1 MNASRSIGR
10 GVVFRTEGRPEGRPG
25 VPLLTGRTPL
35 SSAFEARTNFK
46 ESPVMSPTRPERE
59 EDASQSGPPD
69 RGSVVPRTTQ
79 VSGPAEVQARLELH
93 LSQCRR
99 RGSVLALLC
108 VSVDTVALPGGA
120 VSASMEQRVRQEV
133 SNRIG
138 NAVRGS
144 DAILRESDR
153 DTCVVMPGADPAV
166 AERVGQ
172 RLERLVN
179 GDYRVAGELLQVAVR
194 IGAAAHP
201 EHGGRAPA
209 LLRRAGDRD
218 A

>member
-1 MNASRSIGR
+1 M
-10 GVVFRTEGRPEGRPG
+10 
-25 VPLLTGRTPL
+25 
-35 SSAFEARTNFK
+35 
-46 ESPVMSPTRPERE
+46 SPVRPERE
-59 EDASQSGPPD
+59 EDCSRPGPQD
-69 RGSVVPRTTQ
+69 RRVPVPRTTP

-99 RGSVLALLC
+99 RGGVLALLC
-108 VSVDTVALPGGA
+108 VSVDGVSCSGGE

-153 DTCVVMPGADPAV
+153 DTCVVMPGGDTEV
-166 AERVGQ
+166 AERVGR
-172 RLERLVN
+172 RLERLLS
-179 GDYRVAGELLQVAVR
+179 GDYRVAGELLQVTVR

-201 EHGGRAPA
+201 QDGLRAPE
-209 LLRRAGDRD
+209 LLRKAVDRG
-218 A
+218 

>member
-1 MNASRSIGR
+1 
-10 GVVFRTEGRPEGRPG
+10 
-25 VPLLTGRTPL
+25 
-35 SSAFEARTNFK
+35 
-46 ESPVMSPTRPERE
+46 MSPTRPERE
-59 EDASQSGPPD
+59 EDCSHPGPQD
-69 RGSVVPRTTQ
+69 RQAPVPRTTQ

-99 RGSVLALLC
+99 RGGVLALLC
-108 VSVDTVALPGGA
+108 VSVDEVLREDGE
-120 VSASMEQRVRQEV
+120 VSANMEQRVRQEV

-153 DTCVVMPGADPAV
+153 DTCVVMPGADPRV
-166 AERVGQ
+166 AERVGR

-201 EHGGRAPA
+201 DDGLRAA
-209 LLRRAGDRD
+209 ELLRKAGDRD
-218 A
+218 

>member
-1 MNASRSIGR
+1 
-10 GVVFRTEGRPEGRPG
+10 
-25 VPLLTGRTPL
+25 
-35 SSAFEARTNFK
+35 
-46 ESPVMSPTRPERE
+46 MSPTRPERE
-59 EDASQSGPPD
+59 EDCSRPGPQDGQVP
-69 RGSVVPRTTQ
+69 VPRTTL

-99 RGSVLALLC
+99 RGGVLALLC
-108 VSVDTVALPGGA
+108 ISVAGVSRGGA
-120 VSASMEQRVRQEV
+120 EVSASMEQRVRQEV

-153 DTCVVMPGADPAV
+153 DTCVVMPGADTQV
-166 AERVGQ
+166 AERVGR
-172 RLERLVN
+172 RLERLVS

-201 EHGGRAPA
+201 LDGLRAPE
-209 LLRRAGDRD
+209 LLRKAGDRG
-218 A
+218 

>member
-1 MNASRSIGR
+1 
-10 GVVFRTEGRPEGRPG
+10 
-25 VPLLTGRTPL
+25 
-35 SSAFEARTNFK
+35 
-46 ESPVMSPTRPERE
+46 MSPTRPERE
-59 EDASQSGPPD
+59 EDCSRPGPQDRQSP
-69 RGSVVPRTTQ
+69 VPRTTL

-99 RGSVLALLC
+99 RGGGLALLC
-108 VSVDTVALPGGA
+108 VSVDA
-120 VSASMEQRVRQEV
+120 VSRGGGEVSAGMEQRVRQEV

-153 DTCVVMPGADPAV
+153 DTCVVMPGADGGV
-166 AERVGQ
+166 AERVGR
-172 RLERLVN
+172 RLARLVG

-201 EHGGRAPA
+201 EDGLRAPD
-209 LLRRAGDRD
+209 LLRKAGDRG
-218 A
+218 

>member
-1 MNASRSIGR
+1 M
-10 GVVFRTEGRPEGRPG
+10 
-25 VPLLTGRTPL
+25 
-35 SSAFEARTNFK
+35 
-46 ESPVMSPTRPERE
+46 SPVRPERE
-59 EDASQSGPPD
+59 EDCSRPGPQD
-69 RGSVVPRTTQ
+69 RQAPVPRTTQ

-99 RGSVLALLC
+99 RGGVLALLC
-108 VSVDTVALPGGA
+108 VSVDGVLREGGE

-153 DTCVVMPGADPAV
+153 DTCVVMPGADTRV
-166 AERVGQ
+166 AERVGR
-172 RLERLVN
+172 RLERLVS

-201 EHGGRAPA
+201 DDGVRAA
-209 LLRRAGDRD
+209 ELLRKAGDRD
-218 A
+218 